1 MTSSEKKCVV
11 YPGSFDPLTYG
22 HVDLV
27 ERALEVFDEVIVAVA
42 RNFDKRSL
50 FTFEERVEMLGEV
63 LGEMEGVTIDDFD
76 CLTVEYAKQKGA
88 VAIVRGLRAVADFEY
103 ELQMA
108 LTNRKLSPE
117 IETIFLMPS
126 ESYSFLSSTLVKEIA
141 SYGGDLSSFVPPPVE
156 RRLREKCKR

>member
-1 MTSSEKKCVV
+1 VV